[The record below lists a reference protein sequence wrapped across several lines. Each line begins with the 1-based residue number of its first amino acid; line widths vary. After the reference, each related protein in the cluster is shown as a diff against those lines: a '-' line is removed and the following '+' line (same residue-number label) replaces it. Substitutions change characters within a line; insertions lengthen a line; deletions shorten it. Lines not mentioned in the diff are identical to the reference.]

1 MLPFFRAK
9 IPNLEELKDAELS
22 RTHKHDKNFRPYRA
36 KKNPRAA
43 IVMPSSIE
51 LAEYTVEKKHI
62 KPKTTKHTPHQ
73 QNAPGPHDK
82 NQGRVLLDKE
92 GPVVWKESSATQTK
106 HREKKKRKKK
116 DRKQEKKNKKPRRRN
131 KTREKPSSIGSLNS
145 KGANTTF
152 LRYLL
157 GHGHTQHQTK
167 HQTSEHDKNEDNK
180 ENTKPLKQTIDNQC
194 KILLSKAL

>member
-106 HREKKKRKKK
+106 HREKKKEKKK
-116 DRKQEKKNKKPRRRN
+116 IENKKKRTRN
-131 KTREKPSSIGSLNS
+131 PGEETKRERSQ
-145 KGANTTF
+145 A
-152 LRYLL
+152 
-157 GHGHTQHQTK
+157 
-167 HQTSEHDKNEDNK
+167 
-180 ENTKPLKQTIDNQC
+180 
-194 KILLSKAL
+194 ALEA

>member
-1 MLPFFRAK
+1 M
-9 IPNLEELKDAELS
+9 
-22 RTHKHDKNFRPYRA
+22 
-36 KKNPRAA
+36 
-43 IVMPSSIE
+43 MPSSIE
-51 LAEYTVEKKHI
+51 LAEYTVERTHI
-62 KPKTTKHTPHQ
+62 KTTKHTSHQ

-106 HREKKKRKKK
+106 KKRKKK
-116 DRKQEKKNKKPRRRN
+116 KEKKRLTEKKCKKQPRRRN
-131 KTREKPSSIGSLNS
+131 KMREKPSSIGSLNS

-152 LRYLL
+152 LCYLL

-180 ENTKPLKQTIDNQC
+180 ENTKPLKLCLN
-194 KILLSKAL
+194 LSK